1 MIGMAETA
9 KQFFEACEAGK
20 GWESCKAYCHPD
32 ATFSAQ
38 ADAVADI
45 GTVEDYAGWM
55 QGVLQAMPDADCE
68 IRSLAVDADR
78 EAVSVFAVLRGTHTG
93 EAGPVPPTN
102 RSTVS
107 EYVYV
112 MEFED
117 GRIRHLTKV
126 WNDLH
131 SMREL
136 GWA

>member
-1 MIGMAETA
+1 MTGIAETA
-9 KQFFEACEAGK
+9 KQFFEACETGK

-45 GTVEDYAGWM
+45 GTVEDYTGWM
-55 QGVLQAMPDADCE
+55 QGVLQAMPDAVCE
-68 IRSLAVDADR
+68 IRSFAVDADR
-78 EAVSVFAVLRGTHTG
+78 DAVVVFAVLRGTHTG

-107 EYVYV
+107 EYVYL
-112 MEFED
+112 MEFEE
-117 GRIRHLTKV
+117 GRIRRLTKV